1 MEHWNKFF
9 PSDFVSSEDL
19 LGREVSGTIEGVVMQ
34 SMGDQEGEKP
44 VVKLKGCK
52 DLVLNKTNAS
62 VIANM
67 YGNDYTLWRGKSIT
81 LHAADVMF
89 KGRMVKGVRVRQYQ
103 VAGQPTVSS
112 TGGVGGGGAAIPL
125 STNDQPEIPLDDVPT
140 GKLNVNQQQTLK
152 NLYQNNDWPVDEVR
166 RMIKE
171 VADAESL
178 GQIGAK
184 HYQTLIVHFGKEW
197 ISDENQIDADDL
209 PF

>member
-34 SMGDQEGEKP
+34 SMGDNEGEKP

-81 LHAADVMF
+81 LDAEDVMF
-89 KGRMVKGVRVRQYQ
+89 KGRMVKGVRVKQYAT
-103 VAGQPTVSS
+103 AGQP
-112 TGGVGGGGAAIPL
+112 
-125 STNDQPEIPLDDVPT
+125 NDQQYIPMDDVPT
-140 GKLNVNQQQTLK
+140 GTLNVNQQQVLK

-171 VADAESL
+171 VASAESL
-178 GQIGAK
+178 GQIGAE
-184 HYQTLIVHFGKEW
+184 HYQTLIIHFGKEW